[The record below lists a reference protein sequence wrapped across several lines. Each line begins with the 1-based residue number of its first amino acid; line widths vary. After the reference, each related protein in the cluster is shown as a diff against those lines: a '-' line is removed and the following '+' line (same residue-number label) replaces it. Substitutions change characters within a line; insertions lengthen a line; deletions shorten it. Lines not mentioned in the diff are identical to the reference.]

1 MTKVSQNPFTQFSNI
16 DKIYISRA
24 LREKYQQNHFKN
36 EQFFQEAIQPATRI
50 VLHRDTI
57 T

>member
-1 MTKVSQNPFTQFSNI
+1 MTKVSQNSFTQFSNI